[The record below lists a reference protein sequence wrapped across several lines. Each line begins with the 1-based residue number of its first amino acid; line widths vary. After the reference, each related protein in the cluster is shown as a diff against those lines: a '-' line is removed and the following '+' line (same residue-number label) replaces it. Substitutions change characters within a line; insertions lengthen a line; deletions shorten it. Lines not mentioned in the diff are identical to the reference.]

1 MDKKEKE
8 KIIEKKKELGVFFDK
23 SAPFIKP
30 KEKPKEKSILKKTV
44 SSSEEETKKK
54 IVRDYRNV
62 FRYLGKM
69 SNLPLLM
76 KIVPVK
82 KHPVLSVPIESF
94 DYVSFKKMQQQQK
107 QKQIDE

>member
-1 MDKKEKE
+1 M
-8 KIIEKKKELGVFFDK
+8 
-23 SAPFIKP
+23 
-30 KEKPKEKSILKKTV
+30 KKTV
-44 SSSEEETKKK
+44 SFVEETEKKM
-54 IVRDYRNV
+54 VRDFRNV

-94 DYVSFKKMQQQQK
+94 DYVSFKKMQQQQQ
-107 QKQIDE
+107 QKDD

>member
-1 MDKKEKE
+1 
-8 KIIEKKKELGVFFDK
+8 
-23 SAPFIKP
+23 
-30 KEKPKEKSILKKTV
+30 
-44 SSSEEETKKK
+44 
-54 IVRDYRNV
+54 V

-107 QKQIDE
+107 KKEEDDDT